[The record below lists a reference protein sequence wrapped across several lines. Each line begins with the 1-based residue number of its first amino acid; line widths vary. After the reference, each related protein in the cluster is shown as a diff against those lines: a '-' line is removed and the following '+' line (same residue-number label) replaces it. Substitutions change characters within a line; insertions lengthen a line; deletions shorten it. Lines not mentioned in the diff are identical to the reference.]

1 MILARYVLVAHP
13 LKRVGDLD
21 EHARRRAAWQLCRR
35 DCDGR
40 VASPRSSGP
49 ASARRQAQSLSPF
62 LAPFLLPFTLSCR
75 CWCVEP
81 VRSVFLSVP
90 NARRVGIYKG
100 LGTPLPIRAESVV
113 ACHGCTRSWHRWR
126 FLWEVDSSRRAIDPG
141 LGGAPLRRGVARS
154 PRGAGVRTDRVARS
168 SLTTGQGARH
178 VGSSLAPAAG
188 KSLSAV
194 ASCASS
200 LPAAPRSDDA
210 NWRRLSAAASRR
222 TLTQG
227 HLTSASAG
235 ALVAEIRHADPR

>member
-1 MILARYVLVAHP
+1 VSFRTSLSPRSAHSGRILIDSSRRNPNAASSCSDILEEGSVILARYVLVAHP

-75 CWCVEP
+75 CWCVKP

-141 LGGAPLRRGVARS
+141 LGGAPLRRGVARI
-154 PRGAGVRTDRVARS
+154 PRERA
-168 SLTTGQGARH
+168 
-178 VGSSLAPAAG
+178 
-188 KSLSAV
+188 
-194 ASCASS
+194 
-200 LPAAPRSDDA
+200 
-210 NWRRLSAAASRR
+210 
-222 TLTQG
+222 
-227 HLTSASAG
+227 
-235 ALVAEIRHADPR
+235 